1 MTIISAKW
9 EGGYVHGEAN
19 QPMNSNVDACNC
31 DIQATKRTKIRA
43 KQKTLLYQSSKKAGQ
58 RTAC

>member
-1 MTIISAKW
+1 MCHEIEQAVMTIISAKW

-31 DIQATKRTKIRA
+31 DI
-43 KQKTLLYQSSKKAGQ
+43 
-58 RTAC
+58 